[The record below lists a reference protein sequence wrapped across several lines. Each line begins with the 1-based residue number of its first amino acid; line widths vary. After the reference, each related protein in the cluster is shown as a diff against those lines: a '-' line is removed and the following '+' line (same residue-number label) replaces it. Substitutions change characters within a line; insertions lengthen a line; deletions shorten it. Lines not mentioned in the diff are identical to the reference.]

1 MQKKNYF
8 CNTYKIETMEKV
20 NVLNIKT
27 GKISEIPRVTY
38 EMLMKNGKRKEF
50 DLIEKSKPAKSK
62 PAPKS
67 IPKVDTNND
76 GKRSANEVIEAIEK
90 ADSKEAIDVL
100 IDGESRKTVLKAAQK
115 RKSEL

>member
-1 MQKKNYF
+1 
-8 CNTYKIETMEKV
+8 MEKV
-20 NVLNIKT
+20 QVLNIKT
-27 GKISEIPRVTY
+27 GKISEIPRITY

-50 DLIEKSKPAKSK
+50 DLIEKSKPTKTK
-62 PAPKS
+62 PAAKS